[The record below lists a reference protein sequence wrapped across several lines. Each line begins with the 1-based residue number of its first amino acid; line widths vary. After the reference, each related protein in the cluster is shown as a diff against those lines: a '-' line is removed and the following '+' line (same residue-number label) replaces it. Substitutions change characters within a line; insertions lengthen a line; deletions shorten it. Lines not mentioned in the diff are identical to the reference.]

1 MQKSSRAHST
11 ESQKRKEALLS
22 TYTSQ
27 LSHYNFSNSEKFTLG
42 RAGSEIKS
50 GEVYIRN
57 ILPLK
62 RYLVQLNS
70 SDSYCKWV
78 RVYLVLKSDLV
89 IYMYP
94 DKTREPFIDIKL
106 EEKKFDLLPV
116 KSDTDM
122 SYFSLKVYK
131 PNNQYDF
138 IQIGSKTKEQNSS
151 WFRSFVFFVNAL
163 KRQNWS
169 HNFSHTVI
177 LDNKENFRNSR
188 SDSFNVG
195 LTWV

>member
-1 MQKSSRAHST
+1 M
-11 ESQKRKEALLS
+11 
-22 TYTSQ
+22 
-27 LSHYNFSNSEKFTLG
+27 
-42 RAGSEIKS
+42 
-50 GEVYIRN
+50 
-57 ILPLK
+57 
-62 RYLVQLNS
+62 
-70 SDSYCKWV
+70 
-78 RVYLVLKSDLV
+78 LKSDLV

-106 EEKKFDLLPV
+106 AEKKFDLLPV

-163 KRQNWS
+163 KRQN
-169 HNFSHTVI
+169 
-177 LDNKENFRNSR
+177 
-188 SDSFNVG
+188 
-195 LTWV
+195 